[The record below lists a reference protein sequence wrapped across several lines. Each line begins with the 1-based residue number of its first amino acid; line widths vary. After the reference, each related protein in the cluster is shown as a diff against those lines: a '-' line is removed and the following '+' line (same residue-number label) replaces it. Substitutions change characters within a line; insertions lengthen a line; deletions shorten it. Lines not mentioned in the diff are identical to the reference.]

1 MDSNI
6 NNVVGRPKIE
16 ITGEL
21 LVALRQKLGTWKA
34 VADTL
39 GVSEMTIYRR
49 LKEFNIP
56 REYTR
61 QLTVKMGLSVIS

>member
-21 LVALRQKLGTWKA
+21 LVSLRQKLGTWKA
-34 VADTL
+34 VSDTL